1 MLKYPNLAHN
11 STVLEKRSTA
21 KMDMAKKCINT
32 SREYKSKLKIKA
44 RVWEMCRELL
54 EEAERYLNIAL
65 ENNAENHNEIFF
77 SEKDINFLNHLK
89 QTSRKVSN
97 R

>member
-11 STVLEKRSTA
+11 STLLEKRSTA
-21 KMDMAKKCINT
+21 KIDMAEKCINT
-32 SREYKSKLKIKA
+32 SRDYKSKPKIKA

-54 EEAERYLNIAL
+54 EEAERDLNVAL
-65 ENNAENHNEIFF
+65 ENTENPNENFF
-77 SEKDINFLNHLK
+77 IEKDINFLNDLK
-89 QTSRKVSN
+89 QTSRKPSN

>member
-1 MLKYPNLAHN
+1 
-11 STVLEKRSTA
+11 
-21 KMDMAKKCINT
+21 MDMAKKCINT
-32 SREYKSKLKIKA
+32 SRDYKSKLKIKA

-65 ENNAENHNEIFF
+65 ENAENHNENFF
-77 SEKDINFLNHLK
+77 IEKDINFLNHLK

-97 R
+97 FQKSIK